1 MSRNKK
7 TDEKSR
13 GRHAMPEENNKKNN
27 DKQIKQKQ
35 QNMRIKK
42 QEPVKAKKKVKTVR
56 KVKRVVVTILLLAII
71 LAGTL
76 FGYKIYQN
84 GGGLTGALATIL
96 GEDTEKLQNL
106 EPIQVLIMGE
116 SGVDDYKLADTIMV
130 ASYNPKTQAAS
141 LMSIPRDTYV
151 GRKNRNTATQN
162 YLASYKINTVFRS
175 GTNIPEAID
184 RINALTG
191 LNLENYVIIDTKAL
205 IKLVDAIGGV
215 TFNVPIDMHYTED
228 TDQNLYIDLKA
239 GEQLIDGAKAEQL
252 LRFRHNNDGSTYP
265 SSYGQQDLGRM
276 RTQREFIIA
285 TLKQTLKPQN
295 IFKLK
300 QVIDIMSGNVKT
312 NLDFNEIKA
321 YVPYAINF
329 NVDNLKSAVLPGTS
343 VGPTQSGNLYAPYWF
358 ILTNKT
364 EAQKVIE
371 SLYSE
376 NYGNETDENSN
387 TDANDV
393 GQVSNIPTD
402 ETNKIKIELLNASGS
417 KSKLT
422 KVQKLL
428 KEKGYNVKT
437 GEANITSKTTIINNT
452 DVDNKYTEQV
462 KEILGIGLIS
472 SNSTSSNNTDITI
485 IIGKDYK

>member
-1 MSRNKK
+1 M
-7 TDEKSR
+7 
-13 GRHAMPEENNKKNN
+13 
-27 DKQIKQKQ
+27 
-35 QNMRIKK
+35 
-42 QEPVKAKKKVKTVR
+42 KKKKKESKIIR
-56 KVKRVVVTILLLAII
+56 KILFLIIILLII
-71 LAGTL
+71 CTGVFA
-76 FGYKIYQN
+76 YKTHTN
-84 GGGLTGALATIL
+84 GGGMQGLLATL
-96 GEDTEKLQNL
+96 VGNDKETLEEL
-106 EPIQVLIMGE
+106 EPIQFLLL
-116 SGVDDYKLADTIMV
+116 GVSTDLGGKVTDTIMV
-130 ASYNPKTQAAS
+130 ATYNPKEQTAS
-141 LMSIPRDTYV
+141 LLSIPRDTYT
-151 GRKNRNTATQN
+151 GKDHSQ
-162 YLASYKINTVFRS
+162 
-175 GTNIPEAID
+175 GTPNEK
-184 RINALTG
+184 INALYTRGIDKILAKVNELTG
-191 LNLENYVIIDTKAL
+191 LDLKYYMVVDNEAL
-205 IKLVDAIGGV
+205 IKLVDVIGGV
-215 TFNVPIDMHYTED
+215 EFEVPIRMYYHDNTQGLSIELD
-228 TDQNLYIDLKA
+228 KGLQTL
-239 GEQLIDGAKAEQL
+239 DGDHAEQL
-252 LRFRHNNDGSTYP
+252 LRFRKNDDGTGYPAEYGS
-265 SSYGQQDLGRM
+265 DDIGRM
-276 RTQREFIIA
+276 KTQRNFIMQTA
-285 TLKQTLKPQN
+285 KQTLQAKN
-295 IFKLK
+295 IFKIK
-300 QVIDIMSGNVKT
+300 DIIDIIYEYVDT
-312 NLDFNEIKA
+312 NISISDIKA

-376 NYGNETDENSN
+376 NYRNETDENSN

>member
-1 MSRNKK
+1 M
-7 TDEKSR
+7 
-13 GRHAMPEENNKKNN
+13 
-27 DKQIKQKQ
+27 
-35 QNMRIKK
+35 
-42 QEPVKAKKKVKTVR
+42 KKKKKESKIIR
-56 KVKRVVVTILLLAII
+56 KILFLIIILLII
-71 LAGTL
+71 CTGVFA
-76 FGYKIYQN
+76 YKTHTN
-84 GGGLTGALATIL
+84 GGGMQGLLATL
-96 GEDTEKLQNL
+96 VGNDKETLEEL
-106 EPIQVLIMGE
+106 EPIQFLLL
-116 SGVDDYKLADTIMV
+116 GVSTDLGGKVTDTIMV
-130 ASYNPKTQAAS
+130 ATYNPKEQTAS
-141 LMSIPRDTYV
+141 LLSIPRDTYT
-151 GRKNRNTATQN
+151 GKDHSQ
-162 YLASYKINTVFRS
+162 
-175 GTNIPEAID
+175 GTPNEK
-184 RINALTG
+184 INALYTRGIDKILAKVNELTG
-191 LNLENYVIIDTKAL
+191 LDLKYYMVVDNEAL
-205 IKLVDAIGGV
+205 IKLVDVIGGV
-215 TFNVPIDMHYTED
+215 EFEVPIRMYYHDNTQGLSIELD
-228 TDQNLYIDLKA
+228 KGLQTL
-239 GEQLIDGAKAEQL
+239 DGDHAEQL
-252 LRFRHNNDGSTYP
+252 LRFRKNDDGTGYPAEYGS
-265 SSYGQQDLGRM
+265 DDIGRM
-276 RTQREFIIA
+276 KTQRNFIMQTA
-285 TLKQTLKPQN
+285 KQTLQAKN
-295 IFKLK
+295 IFKIK
-300 QVIDIMSGNVKT
+300 DIIDIIYEYVDT
-312 NLDFNEIKA
+312 NISISDIKA

-437 GEANITSKTTIINNT
+437 GEANTTSKTTIINNT
-452 DVDNKYTEQV
+452 DVDKKYTEQV

>member
-1 MSRNKK
+1 M
-7 TDEKSR
+7 
-13 GRHAMPEENNKKNN
+13 
-27 DKQIKQKQ
+27 
-35 QNMRIKK
+35 
-42 QEPVKAKKKVKTVR
+42 KKKKKKSKIIR
-56 KVKRVVVTILLLAII
+56 KILFLIIILLII
-71 LAGTL
+71 CTGA
-76 FGYKIYQN
+76 FAYKTHTN
-84 GGGLTGALATIL
+84 GGGMQGLLATL
-96 GEDTEKLQNL
+96 VGNDKETLEEL
-106 EPIQVLIMGE
+106 EPIQFLLL
-116 SGVDDYKLADTIMV
+116 GVSTDLGGKVTDTIMV
-130 ASYNPKTQAAS
+130 ATYNPKEQTAS
-141 LMSIPRDTYV
+141 LLSIPRDTYT
-151 GRKNRNTATQN
+151 GKDHSQ
-162 YLASYKINTVFRS
+162 
-175 GTNIPEAID
+175 GTPNEK
-184 RINALTG
+184 INALYTRGIDKILAKVNELTG
-191 LNLENYVIIDTKAL
+191 LDLKYYMVVDNEAL
-205 IKLVDAIGGV
+205 IKLVDVIGGV
-215 TFNVPIDMHYTED
+215 EFEVPIRMYYHDNTQGLSIELD
-228 TDQNLYIDLKA
+228 KGLQTL
-239 GEQLIDGAKAEQL
+239 DGDHAEQL
-252 LRFRHNNDGSTYP
+252 LRFRKNDDGTGYPAEYGS
-265 SSYGQQDLGRM
+265 DDIGRM
-276 RTQREFIIA
+276 KTQRNFIMQTA
-285 TLKQTLKPQN
+285 KQTLQAKN
-295 IFKLK
+295 IFKIK
-300 QVIDIMSGNVKT
+300 DIIDIIYEYVDT
-312 NLDFNEIKA
+312 NISISDIKA

-376 NYGNETDENSN
+376 NDGNETDENSN

-417 KSKLT
+417 KNKLT

>member
-1 MSRNKK
+1 M
-7 TDEKSR
+7 
-13 GRHAMPEENNKKNN
+13 
-27 DKQIKQKQ
+27 
-35 QNMRIKK
+35 
-42 QEPVKAKKKVKTVR
+42 KKKKKESKIIR
-56 KVKRVVVTILLLAII
+56 KILFLIIILLII
-71 LAGTL
+71 CTGVFA
-76 FGYKIYQN
+76 YKTHTN
-84 GGGLTGALATIL
+84 GGGMQGLLATL
-96 GEDTEKLQNL
+96 VGNDKETLEEL
-106 EPIQVLIMGE
+106 EPIQFLLL
-116 SGVDDYKLADTIMV
+116 GVSTDLGGKVTDTIMV
-130 ASYNPKTQAAS
+130 ATYNPKEQTAS
-141 LMSIPRDTYV
+141 LLSIPRDTYT
-151 GRKNRNTATQN
+151 GKDHSQ
-162 YLASYKINTVFRS
+162 
-175 GTNIPEAID
+175 GTPNEK
-184 RINALTG
+184 INALYTRGIDKILAKVNELTG
-191 LNLENYVIIDTKAL
+191 LDLKYYMVVDNEAL
-205 IKLVDAIGGV
+205 IKLVDVIGGV
-215 TFNVPIDMHYTED
+215 EFEVPIRMYYHDNTQGLSIELD
-228 TDQNLYIDLKA
+228 KGLQTL
-239 GEQLIDGAKAEQL
+239 DGDHAEQL
-252 LRFRHNNDGSTYP
+252 LRFRKNDDGTGYPAEYGS
-265 SSYGQQDLGRM
+265 DDIGRM
-276 RTQREFIIA
+276 KTQRNFIMQTA
-285 TLKQTLKPQN
+285 KQTLQAKN
-295 IFKLK
+295 IFKIK
-300 QVIDIMSGNVKT
+300 DIIDIIYEYVDT
-312 NLDFNEIKA
+312 NISISDIKA

-343 VGPTQSGNLYAPYWF
+343 GGPTQSGNLYAPYWF

>member
-1 MSRNKK
+1 M
-7 TDEKSR
+7 
-13 GRHAMPEENNKKNN
+13 
-27 DKQIKQKQ
+27 
-35 QNMRIKK
+35 
-42 QEPVKAKKKVKTVR
+42 KKKKKESKIIR
-56 KVKRVVVTILLLAII
+56 KILFLIIILLII
-71 LAGTL
+71 CTGVFA
-76 FGYKIYQN
+76 YKTHTN
-84 GGGLTGALATIL
+84 GGGMQGLLATL
-96 GEDTEKLQNL
+96 VGNDKETLEEL
-106 EPIQVLIMGE
+106 EPIQFLLL
-116 SGVDDYKLADTIMV
+116 GVSTDLGGKVTDTIMV
-130 ASYNPKTQAAS
+130 ATYNPKEQTAS
-141 LMSIPRDTYV
+141 LLSIPRDTYT
-151 GRKNRNTATQN
+151 GKDHSQ
-162 YLASYKINTVFRS
+162 
-175 GTNIPEAID
+175 GTPNEK
-184 RINALTG
+184 INALYTRGIDKILAKVNELTG
-191 LNLENYVIIDTKAL
+191 LDLKYYMVVDNEAL
-205 IKLVDAIGGV
+205 IKLVDVIGGV
-215 TFNVPIDMHYTED
+215 EFEVPIRMYYHDNTQGLSIELD
-228 TDQNLYIDLKA
+228 KGLQTL
-239 GEQLIDGAKAEQL
+239 DGDHAEQL
-252 LRFRHNNDGSTYP
+252 LRFRKNDDGTGYPAEYGS
-265 SSYGQQDLGRM
+265 DDIGRM
-276 RTQREFIIA
+276 KTQRNFIMQTA
-285 TLKQTLKPQN
+285 KQPLQAKT
-295 IFKLK
+295 IFKIK
-300 QVIDIMSGNVKT
+300 DIIDIIYEYVDT
-312 NLDFNEIKA
+312 NISISDIKA

-437 GEANITSKTTIINNT
+437 GEANTTSKTTIINNT

>member
-1 MSRNKK
+1 M
-7 TDEKSR
+7 
-13 GRHAMPEENNKKNN
+13 
-27 DKQIKQKQ
+27 
-35 QNMRIKK
+35 
-42 QEPVKAKKKVKTVR
+42 KKKKKESKIIR
-56 KVKRVVVTILLLAII
+56 KILFLIIILLII
-71 LAGTL
+71 CTGVFA
-76 FGYKIYQN
+76 YKTHTN
-84 GGGLTGALATIL
+84 GGGMQGLLATL
-96 GEDTEKLQNL
+96 VGNDKETLEEL
-106 EPIQVLIMGE
+106 EPIQFLLL
-116 SGVDDYKLADTIMV
+116 GVSTDLGGKVTDTIMV
-130 ASYNPKTQAAS
+130 ATYNPKEQTAS
-141 LMSIPRDTYV
+141 LLSIPRDTYT
-151 GRKNRNTATQN
+151 GKDHSQ
-162 YLASYKINTVFRS
+162 
-175 GTNIPEAID
+175 GTPNEK
-184 RINALTG
+184 INALYTRGIDKILAKVNELTG
-191 LNLENYVIIDTKAL
+191 LDLKYYMVVDNEAL
-205 IKLVDAIGGV
+205 IKLVDVIGGV
-215 TFNVPIDMHYTED
+215 EFEVPIRMYYHDNTQGLSIELD
-228 TDQNLYIDLKA
+228 KGLQTL
-239 GEQLIDGAKAEQL
+239 DGDHAEQL
-252 LRFRHNNDGSTYP
+252 LRFRKNDDGTGYPAEYGS
-265 SSYGQQDLGRM
+265 DDIGRM
-276 RTQREFIIA
+276 KTQRNFIMQTA
-285 TLKQTLKPQN
+285 KQTLQAKN
-295 IFKLK
+295 IFKIK
-300 QVIDIMSGNVKT
+300 DIIDIIYEYVDT
-312 NLDFNEIKA
+312 NISISDIKA

-393 GQVSNIPTD
+393 GQVSHIPTD

>member
-1 MSRNKK
+1 MYK
-7 TDEKSR
+7 T
-13 GRHAMPEENNKKNN
+13 H
-27 DKQIKQKQ
+27 
-35 QNMRIKK
+35 
-42 QEPVKAKKKVKTVR
+42 T
-56 KVKRVVVTILLLAII
+56 
-71 LAGTL
+71 
-76 FGYKIYQN
+76 N
-84 GGGLTGALATIL
+84 GGGMQGLLATL
-96 GEDTEKLQNL
+96 VGNDKETLEEL
-106 EPIQVLIMGE
+106 EPIQFLLL
-116 SGVDDYKLADTIMV
+116 GVSTDLGGKVTDTIMV
-130 ASYNPKTQAAS
+130 ATYNPKEQTAS
-141 LMSIPRDTYV
+141 LLSIPRDTYT
-151 GRKNRNTATQN
+151 GKDHSQ
-162 YLASYKINTVFRS
+162 
-175 GTNIPEAID
+175 GTPNEK
-184 RINALTG
+184 INALYTRGIDKILAKVNELTG
-191 LNLENYVIIDTKAL
+191 LDLKYYMVVDNEAL
-205 IKLVDAIGGV
+205 IKLVDVIGGV
-215 TFNVPIDMHYTED
+215 EFEVPIRMYYHDNTQGLSIELD
-228 TDQNLYIDLKA
+228 KGLQTL
-239 GEQLIDGAKAEQL
+239 DGDHAEQL
-252 LRFRHNNDGSTYP
+252 LRFRKNDDGTGYPAEYGS
-265 SSYGQQDLGRM
+265 DDIGRM
-276 RTQREFIIA
+276 KTQRNFIMQTA
-285 TLKQTLKPQN
+285 KQTLQAKN
-295 IFKLK
+295 IFKIK
-300 QVIDIMSGNVKT
+300 DIIDIIYEYVDT
-312 NLDFNEIKA
+312 NISISDIKA

>member
-1 MSRNKK
+1 M
-7 TDEKSR
+7 
-13 GRHAMPEENNKKNN
+13 
-27 DKQIKQKQ
+27 
-35 QNMRIKK
+35 
-42 QEPVKAKKKVKTVR
+42 KKKKKESKIIR
-56 KVKRVVVTILLLAII
+56 KILFLIIILLII
-71 LAGTL
+71 CTGVFA
-76 FGYKIYQN
+76 YKTHTN
-84 GGGLTGALATIL
+84 GGGMQGLLATL
-96 GEDTEKLQNL
+96 VGNDKETLEEL
-106 EPIQVLIMGE
+106 EPIQFLLL
-116 SGVDDYKLADTIMV
+116 GVSTDLGGKVTDTIMV
-130 ASYNPKTQAAS
+130 ATYNPKEQTAS
-141 LMSIPRDTYV
+141 LLSIPRDTYT
-151 GRKNRNTATQN
+151 GKDHSQ
-162 YLASYKINTVFRS
+162 
-175 GTNIPEAID
+175 GTPNEK
-184 RINALTG
+184 INALYTRGIDKILAKVNELTG
-191 LNLENYVIIDTKAL
+191 LDLKYYMVVDNEAL
-205 IKLVDAIGGV
+205 IKLVDVIGGV
-215 TFNVPIDMHYTED
+215 EFEVPIRMYYHDNTQGLSIELD
-228 TDQNLYIDLKA
+228 KGLQTL
-239 GEQLIDGAKAEQL
+239 DGDHAEQL
-252 LRFRHNNDGSTYP
+252 LRFRKNDDGTGYPAEYGS
-265 SSYGQQDLGRM
+265 DDIGRM
-276 RTQREFIIA
+276 KTQRNFIMQTA
-285 TLKQTLKPQN
+285 KQTLQAKN
-295 IFKLK
+295 IFKIK
-300 QVIDIMSGNVKT
+300 DIIDIIYEYVDT
-312 NLDFNEIKA
+312 NISILDIKA

>member
-1 MSRNKK
+1 M
-7 TDEKSR
+7 
-13 GRHAMPEENNKKNN
+13 
-27 DKQIKQKQ
+27 
-35 QNMRIKK
+35 
-42 QEPVKAKKKVKTVR
+42 KKKKKESKIIR
-56 KVKRVVVTILLLAII
+56 KILFLIIILLII
-71 LAGTL
+71 CTGVFA
-76 FGYKIYQN
+76 YKTHTN
-84 GGGLTGALATIL
+84 GGGMQGLLATL
-96 GEDTEKLQNL
+96 VGNDKETLEEL
-106 EPIQVLIMGE
+106 EPIQFLLL
-116 SGVDDYKLADTIMV
+116 GVSTDLGGKVTDTIMV
-130 ASYNPKTQAAS
+130 ATYNPKEQTAS
-141 LMSIPRDTYV
+141 LLSIPRDTYT
-151 GRKNRNTATQN
+151 GKDHSQ
-162 YLASYKINTVFRS
+162 
-175 GTNIPEAID
+175 GTPNEK
-184 RINALTG
+184 INALYTRGIDKILAKVNELTG
-191 LNLENYVIIDTKAL
+191 LDLKYYMVVDNEAL
-205 IKLVDAIGGV
+205 IKLVDVIGGV
-215 TFNVPIDMHYTED
+215 EFEVPIRMYYHDNTQGLSIELD
-228 TDQNLYIDLKA
+228 KGLQTL
-239 GEQLIDGAKAEQL
+239 DGDHAEQL
-252 LRFRHNNDGSTYP
+252 LRFRKNDDGTGYPAEYGS
-265 SSYGQQDLGRM
+265 DDIGRM
-276 RTQREFIIA
+276 KTQRNFIMQTA
-285 TLKQTLKPQN
+285 KQTLQAKN
-295 IFKLK
+295 IFKIK
-300 QVIDIMSGNVKT
+300 DIIDIIYEYVDT
-312 NLDFNEIKA
+312 NISISDIKA

-437 GEANITSKTTIINNT
+437 GEANTTSKTTIINNT